1 MKSCTLSRFLA
12 AAFVAGSA
20 FIAAPAVYAA
30 DAPAAQA
37 QEEQAPFQGDVV
49 EQHMMATIEHFEKGD
64 IAGLQAEATKDLRDH
79 LTLDQI
85 NEAKGQFAPNW
96 GTRVSVGKTY
106 MTAGQENN
114 AWFVVCEIAVGY
126 QSTAVVYRL
135 SYDANMQLAGFYV
148 R

>member
-1 MKSCTLSRFLA
+1 MLPLLL
-12 AAFVAGSA
+12 
-20 FIAAPAVYAA
+20 P
-30 DAPAAQA
+30 
-37 QEEQAPFQGDVV
+37 APFQGDVV
-49 EQHMMATIEHFEKGD
+49 QQHMMATIERFEKGD